1 MRNLI
6 SLSLLF
12 CLLLLSACQKEQTA
26 PPVET
31 TSLEFSFTANYDGAP
46 LVINEQEYDYAGNP
60 IRFSKV
66 NFYLSNFTLG
76 ETEVSDVN
84 YIDLT
89 KTHTDQAAA
98 EIGTSRS
105 FLKIPVGEYNS
116 MAFGVGVAPDLNRT
130 KPSDYSTS
138 HPLGADNSAEY
149 WEAWDSYIFVKIE
162 GQYDVDGDGFDGED
176 VAFAYHIGQDEMYKN
191 WSTDFENPI
200 TLESDAL
207 SSIEFQL
214 DIKKLFIQ
222 ADGQLLPLTTHD
234 PNNQLDT
241 MRMIMSN
248 FSSALRLVL

>member
-12 CLLLLSACQKEQTA
+12 CLLLLNACQKEQTA

-66 NFYLSNFTLG
+66 SFYLSNVTLG

-89 KTHTDQAAA
+89 KTHTDQAAS

-130 KPSDYSTS
+130 KPSEYSTS

-149 WEAWDSYIFVKIE
+149 WEAWESYIFVKIE

-176 VAFAYHIGQDEMYKN
+176 VAFAYHIGQDEFYKSLN
-191 WSTDFENPI
+191 DTFETPLS
-200 TLESDAL
+200 LEAGTPANINFL
-207 SSIEFQL
+207 L
-214 DIKKLFIQ
+214 DIKKLLTT
-222 ADGQLLPLTTHD
+222 GTGELLPLEAHD
-234 PNNQLDT
+234 PNNQRDV
-241 MRMIMSN
+241 MQMIMNN
-248 FSSALRLVL
+248 FSTALVYRR